1 MQTYVPLMMNVSGRL
16 CIIIGGGLVAERKAF
31 SLLDAA
37 AEVRIVSP
45 ALSERLH
52 SLFLEEALE
61 WIQRGYREGDLE
73 GAFLVYA
80 ATDTPEIN
88 DAVVAEANR
97 LGIPVNHAGDGG
109 RGSFITPSVL
119 RRGKLVLS
127 VSASGSGPAA
137 ASRLCRE
144 IDEACGDDYELYL
157 DAMAMARTLV
167 KAQVRDHHRRSVL
180 LEAIRD
186 MDMLTQ
192 IRQGTFTPW
201 SEEEWMNWI
210 ESYREDDEA

>member
-1 MQTYVPLMMNVSGRL
+1 MQTYVPLMMKVSGRS
-16 CIIIGGGLVAERKAF
+16 CIIIGGGLVAERKAL
-31 SLLDAA
+31 SLLDADA
-37 AEVRIVSP
+37 KVRIVSP
-45 ALSERLH
+45 ATSERLH
-52 SLFLEEALE
+52 RLFLEGALE

-73 GAFLVYA
+73 GAFLAYA

-88 DAVVAEANR
+88 DAVVEEANR

-144 IDEACGDDYELYL
+144 IDEVYGDDYELYL

-167 KAQVRDHHRRSVL
+167 KAQVRDPHRRSVL
-180 LEAIRD
+180 LGVVRD
-186 MDMLTQ
+186 MDMLAQ

-210 ESYREDDEA
+210 EAYREDDEA